1 MAINFIICEIYKL
14 INICFRRK
22 VLIHSGI
29 LLLLKGQVK
38 NPVPQIN
45 DLILCQDFNH
55 NDIIIHLS
63 MADIY
68 LCQDEIIID
77 TQAIGTVLVQTS

>member
-1 MAINFIICEIYKL
+1 MF
-14 INICFRRK
+14 FRRK
-22 VLIHSGI
+22 VFIHSGI
-29 LLLLKGQVK
+29 LLLKGQVK

-68 LCQDEIIID
+68 LCQVEIIID
-77 TQAIGTVLVQTS
+77 TKATGTVLVQIS

>member
-14 INICFRRK
+14 INTCFRRK

-29 LLLLKGQVK
+29 LLLKGQVK

-68 LCQDEIIID
+68 LCQVEIIID
-77 TQAIGTVLVQTS
+77 TKATGTVLVQIS